1 MELNSN
7 EIEQIVDMLQ
17 HADGEDIQDILIRSG
32 WNDQM
37 LRQLMMC
44 EPIADVEY
52 VYKERLELENQM
64 NRKKYWIF
72 ESCQAYKIFKCIF
85 KVIKK

>member
-72 ESCQAYKIFKCIF
+72 ESC
-85 KVIKK
+85 

>member
-7 EIEQIVDMLQ
+7 EIEQIVDTLQ

-72 ESCQAYKIFKCIF
+72 ESC
-85 KVIKK
+85 

>member
-52 VYKERLELENQM
+52 VYKERLDLEEQLR
-64 NRKKYWIF
+64 RKDYWIF
-72 ESCQAYKIFKCIF
+72 ESC
-85 KVIKK
+85 

>member
-1 MELNSN
+1 
-7 EIEQIVDMLQ
+7 MLQ

-37 LRQLMMC
+37 LKQLMMC

-52 VYKERLELENQM
+52 VYKDRLELEKSLR
-64 NRKKYWIF
+64 RKDY
-72 ESCQAYKIFKCIF
+72 
-85 KVIKK
+85 